1 VKARPEESREMGV
14 LGEGVYP
21 SAPARGSGECCKL
34 PQQGLKSKN
43 ASGVQQKSN
52 FLHFSLKILHL
63 VAPVLLIC
71 LRVIT
76 DHIVSPKLKVKTCN
90 NLKVIMM

>member
-1 VKARPEESREMGV
+1 VKARPEESREMEV

-34 PQQGLKSKN
+34 PQQGLKMRRG
-43 ASGVQQKSN
+43 AQQKSN

-63 VAPVLLIC
+63 VAPILLIF
-71 LRVIT
+71 LRVIN
-76 DHIVSPKLKVKTCN
+76 DHIVAPQSLKL
-90 NLKVIMM
+90 LALLR